1 MPLGDTE
8 GLFVGDAGGVWER
21 VCEDVIL
28 VESVMEGDSISDGL
42 IVEEGLTEDV

>member
-28 VESVMEGDSISDGL
+28 VESVIEGDSVSDEL
-42 IVEEGLTEDV
+42 IVGEGV